1 MHEFGIDT
9 FGDVT
14 AGSERALLSH
24 ADTIR
29 NGVVQAVVADQA
41 GIDFF
46 GLGKHYHRWRE
57 RSSALKSSAGHCT

>member
-1 MHEFGIDT
+1 MHEFSSDT

-14 AGSERALLSH
+14 AGSERAPLSH

-46 GLGKHYHRWRE
+46 GLGKHHRRWRE
-57 RSSALKSSAGHCT
+57 RSSTLKSSAGHCT

>member
-9 FGDVT
+9 FGDGT
-14 AGSERALLSH
+14 AESEGALLSH
-24 ADTIR
+24 ANTIR

-46 GLGKHYHRWRE
+46 GLGKHHRRWRE
-57 RSSALKSSAGHCT
+57 RSSTRKSSAGHCT